1 MKFTQSVKLLTS
13 LVFLATSKIA
23 FADEEEETQFKSSGG
38 NYVPITT
45 AQPDCDGPCFLFGNK
60 STAKNQ
66 RFFIPVTESTFDVSI
81 VKIEAS
87 GDLNLDSEY
96 INFFVSNNA

>member
-23 FADEEEETQFKSSGG
+23 FADEEEETQLKPSGPIASS
-38 NYVPITT
+38 
-45 AQPDCDGPCFLFGNK
+45 QPACDGPCFQFG
-60 STAKNQ
+60 STSTRKDQ

-87 GDLNLDSEY
+87 GDLNLDSEW
-96 INFFVSNNA
+96 INFL